1 MNPFLNM
8 KDLPEKELVPGFNA
22 QLVHMNG
29 TTVGHV
35 RANQGAQ
42 LPEHHHLH
50 EQVTNV
56 ISGELEMTIA
66 GQTKTCRAGDV
77 VAIPPHVPHSAR
89 ALTDCYLID
98 VFHPVREDY
107 K

>member
-1 MNPFLNM
+1 MKPFLNL

-22 QLVHMNG
+22 QLLHMDG
-29 TTVGHV
+29 TTIGHV
-35 RANQGAQ
+35 RAKKGAQ

-50 EQVTNV
+50 EQVTNIV
-56 ISGELEMTIA
+56 SGELEMTIA
-66 GQTKTCRAGDV
+66 GETKTCRAGDV